1 MTVQPMMPVAPF
13 ATSADLENRGR
24 PTSSEDQVKVDTLLR
39 DASQILIDEYPRGVQ
54 TASPETLTRIVC
66 NMVLRVLDSGASAP
80 GVETTQFS
88 VGPFQESYRWANPTG
103 DLYLTK
109 RERRQ
114 LGGPAR
120 AGSVSMMPPWAG
132 REYPV
137 PGVEVW

>member
-1 MTVQPMMPVAPF
+1 MMPAVPF
-13 ATSADLENRGR
+13 ATVADLENRGR
-24 PTSSEDQVKVDTLLR
+24 STSSEDRVKVETLLQ
-39 DASQILIDEYPRGVQ
+39 DASQILVDEFPRGVQ
-54 TASPETLTRIVC
+54 TAAPETLARIVC
-66 NMVLRVLDSGASAP
+66 NMVLRVLDSGAPAP
-80 GVETTQFS
+80 GVETTQFG

-120 AGSVSMMPPWAG
+120 AGSVPMMPPGAG
-132 REYPV
+132 REYPA